1 MHRLR
6 LIYVCSVFLLAT
18 AVWTADVAATA
29 PGTVS
34 APTVSTPT
42 RSSLSTTGT
51 LLPAGNDL
59 PTATGERLSQ
69 TFAVEV
75 PERISGGAVLIDGDI
90 LVGNAISLQ
99 AGNALIATGSF
110 GSLQVPAPQLAAVLV
125 TSAPASLPVRAP
137 AMFTGAILI
146 SGERVVGQPTF
157 LNQTHAGIDNG
168 KRVVQVPRERVS
180 ALVIHP
186 LSTISKPVVRLR
198 LATGDLVSGIVT
210 AGSDGAYSLKHPLGT
225 WTIPRHQVGSW
236 WTESAERTAL
246 SMLIPTATYREDL
259 DPPLVPMS
267 VDQDTDGASL
277 HLGRLRVDR
286 GMMMRVGT
294 TATFTLDGSWKSLV
308 AMVGMAHGG
317 PAAVF
322 VTGDQKPLW
331 DSGPLSSGTAAVPF
345 TVPVQGVKLL
355 TVTIVAQPE
364 STIPGYAVVAWPF
377 LLK

>member
-1 MHRLR
+1 M
-6 LIYVCSVFLLAT
+6 
-18 AVWTADVAATA
+18 
-29 PGTVS
+29 
-34 APTVSTPT
+34 
-42 RSSLSTTGT
+42 
-51 LLPAGNDL
+51 PAGNDL

-75 PERISGGAVLIDGDI
+75 PERISGGALLIDGDI

-99 AGNALIATGSF
+99 AGTALIATGAF
-110 GSLQVPAPQLAAVLV
+110 GLLQVPAAQLAAVLV
-125 TSAPASLPVRAP
+125 TSVAASLPVRAP

-168 KRVVQVPRERVS
+168 KRVIQVPRERVA
-180 ALVIHP
+180 ALVIRP

-267 VDQDTDGASL
+267 LDQDSDGASL

-308 AMVGMAHGG
+308 AMVGMAQGG
-317 PAAVF
+317 PAVVR

-331 DSGPLSSGTAAVPF
+331 DSGSLSAGTAAVPF